1 MPNFSKENLDNIEA
15 ALKTSNSD
23 GTRTGIYHVKIG
35 AVLKYV
41 QNNNGVDAECWV
53 TKLID
58 LDTNTALS
66 TIYGPRLNNK
76 DGGENMEQKIAIQMA
91 YVAGLDPA
99 KLQESTNL
107 NKDEREFLDFISGH
121 NSKYSS
127 VNSAYSQFYGKELWV
142 AIEREWYKKITDGK
156 IAFTPKLRRVFS
168 AKKFS
173 SAEISD
179 MKKKA
184 AEQGVDLAQIINSTE
199 PKEITV
205 AESTLRDRYNGVTP
219 EEVKAYFDGRR
230 NGGNSNSSSS
240 ANNDNYDVKDDEE
253 IPF

>member
-15 ALKTSNSD
+15 ALKTSNGE

-41 QNNNGVDAECWV
+41 QNNDGIEAESWV

-107 NKDEREFLDFISGH
+107 NKDEREFLDFISEH

-142 AIEREWYKKITDGK
+142 AIEREWYKKPADGK
-156 IAFTPKLRRVFS
+156 IGFTPKLRRVFS

-173 SAEISD
+173 SAEISN
-179 MKKKA
+179 MKKEA
-184 AEQGVDLAQIINSTE
+184 AEKGVDLAQIINSTE
-199 PKEITV
+199 PKEITF

-219 EEVKAYFDGRR
+219 EEVKAYFDGGRR
-230 NGGNSNSSSS
+230 NGGNNNY
-240 ANNDNYDVKDDEE
+240 ANNDNYDVKEE
-253 IPF
+253 EPLPF